1 MNFSHIYPLFM
12 CISTNKTLTHIELE
26 CVQLHNLSDTP
37 FYGLAG
43 AKAKSDFGETPLNF
57 NPDATFSDGSE
68 VYTSDFLLDGCP
80 ISSYPEQ
87 PVGDWDTP
95 DYCVNYVG
103 EDVVNASNTFI
114 ASSLDDPIL
123 LEGGDFYNYI
133 VNLAE
138 SIGWN
143 NLTTPSSDLDNEN
156 FSARIFLATNCI
168 WEDIIEHNVE
178 KILVLDEDGLA
189 AAQIHSN
196 SNNSF
201 EDLDLTELYIPSS
214 LFNITNILGNYGLPN
229 ENVFIQDTTLDMS
242 IHFTNIPFPTH
253 GGEATVNIENF
264 YIDFDFDITTDSFN
278 PPPVGESYNSSAIE
292 IIDGEWEG
300 ADGNS
305 SNYKYN
311 FKIEIRWREL
321 FEQIANTNLSNF
333 IRILIDKCYG
343 NYFPIGFK
351 FKVSLDNVFWDS
363 SFNTTYDDEGN
374 IIYDPNNLPYDSTSN
389 YIEQDFN
396 IKAMFGFFAPDDDGW
411 IDSNFGDVN
420 ADGEINVLDIVALA
434 NAVLASDTSDL
445 EDAAGDMNQDGEF
458 NVLDIV
464 ALANAVLEGG

>member
-1 MNFSHIYPLFM
+1 M
-12 CISTNKTLTHIELE
+12 
-26 CVQLHNLSDTP
+26 V
-37 FYGLAG
+37 
-43 AKAKSDFGETPLNF
+43 
-57 NPDATFSDGSE
+57 
-68 VYTSDFLLDGCP
+68 
-80 ISSYPEQ
+80 
-87 PVGDWDTP
+87 
-95 DYCVNYVG
+95 
-103 EDVVNASNTFI
+103 
-114 ASSLDDPIL
+114 
-123 LEGGDFYNYI
+123 
-133 VNLAE
+133 
-138 SIGWN
+138 SI
-143 NLTTPSSDLDNEN
+143 
-156 FSARIFLATNCI
+156 
-168 WEDIIEHNVE
+168 
-178 KILVLDEDGLA
+178 
-189 AAQIHSN
+189 
-196 SNNSF
+196 
-201 EDLDLTELYIPSS
+201 
-214 LFNITNILGNYGLPN
+214 
-229 ENVFIQDTTLDMS
+229 
-242 IHFTNIPFPTH
+242 
-253 GGEATVNIENF
+253 

-305 SNYKYN
+305 TNYKYN
-311 FKIEIRWREL
+311 FQIKIHWKEVFQEIVATTAPAL
-321 FEQIANTNLSNF
+321 VNSFVDNAI
-333 IRILIDKCYG
+333 G
-343 NYFPIGFK
+343 NYLPIGFN